1 MNYRERGRQCLS
13 IILKNQQNINI
24 FDKNVYEVV
33 CNNYEDKDLIE
44 ENYLYNIY
52 EIINSLKK
60 GNKLKDIL
68 LHIKNNNLGWKNE
81 FYDEITKDEIEQ
93 DNFIENPFE
102 IEEGVLEC
110 ECGSKRVFSYQK
122 QSRSADEPMSTYAT
136 CVSCKNKWVYS
147 G

>member
-1 MNYRERGRQCLS
+1 MDYREKGKECLS

-24 FDKNVYEVV
+24 FDKNVYEIA
-33 CNNYEDKDLIE
+33 CENYDDEELIK

-52 EIINSLKK
+52 EIISYLKK
-60 GNKLKDIL
+60 GNKLKDI
-68 LHIKNNNLGWKNE
+68 IFSVKNNNLGWKNN
-81 FYDEITKDEIEQ
+81 FYDEIIKDEVEQ

>member
-1 MNYRERGRQCLS
+1 MDYRERGRQCLS

-33 CNNYEDKDLIE
+33 CNNYEDENIIE

-81 FYDEITKDEIEQ
+81 FYDEIIKDEVEQ